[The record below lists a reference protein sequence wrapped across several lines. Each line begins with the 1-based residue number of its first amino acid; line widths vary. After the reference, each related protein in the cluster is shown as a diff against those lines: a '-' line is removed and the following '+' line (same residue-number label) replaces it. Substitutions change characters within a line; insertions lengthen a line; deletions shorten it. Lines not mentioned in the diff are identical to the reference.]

1 MRLSIWPNASQPW
14 DVIVEQV
21 CALERA
27 GWDGVYV
34 ADHFMPNF
42 GDITGP
48 TGECVAIM
56 GGLAAATEHMRI
68 GSLVFGNTYRH
79 PAILANQVATI
90 DHMSGGRVLFGLG
103 AGWQENEHEAYG
115 IELPPVR
122 QRLDRFEEAVQIV
135 KGLFAEERFSFK
147 GEYYVIEDAPM
158 NPARTDMSLLVG
170 GSGEKRTMRIA
181 AQYAD
186 EWNAWSTPQIM
197 RGKLDV
203 LRRHCDQLGRDFDE
217 IAVST
222 QALIFMNDDE
232 SALEGIRK
240 AELPMPTM
248 IGTSQFCADTLG
260 EYHELGVDEFIVPDF
275 TLGPP
280 GSGRDEVL
288 ARLAE
293 LAAPYRS

>member
-14 DVIVEQV
+14 DVIVEEV
-21 CALERA
+21 RAAESA

-42 GDITGP
+42 GDVTGP

-56 GGLAAATEHMRI
+56 AGLAAATERMRI

-79 PAILANQVATI
+79 PAVLANQVATI

-115 IELPPVR
+115 IELPPVK

-147 GEYYVIEDAPM
+147 GDYYVVEDAPM

-186 EWNAWSTPQIM
+186 EWNAWSTPEIM

-248 IGTSQFCADTLG
+248 IGTSQHCADVLG

-280 GSGRDEVL
+280 GSGRDETL
-288 ARLAE
+288 ARIAE
-293 LAAPYRS
+293 LAAPYRG